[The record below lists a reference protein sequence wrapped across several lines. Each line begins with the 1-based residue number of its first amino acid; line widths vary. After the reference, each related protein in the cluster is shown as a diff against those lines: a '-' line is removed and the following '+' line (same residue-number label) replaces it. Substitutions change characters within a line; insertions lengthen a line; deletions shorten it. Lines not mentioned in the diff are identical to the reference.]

1 MSLRTKRAQAASRE
15 PEARRRLTHAALRM
29 GPVDGLAH
37 EVEPGGELVGEQVGV
52 EGAAFAQKRPDLP
65 TERPR
70 MVLRVPAETSPA
82 TATSTV
88 SSGRSTT
95 DPNPR
100 VMKE

>member
-37 EVEPGGELVGEQVGV
+37 EVEPGSELVGEQVGV

-95 DPNPR
+95 DQNPR